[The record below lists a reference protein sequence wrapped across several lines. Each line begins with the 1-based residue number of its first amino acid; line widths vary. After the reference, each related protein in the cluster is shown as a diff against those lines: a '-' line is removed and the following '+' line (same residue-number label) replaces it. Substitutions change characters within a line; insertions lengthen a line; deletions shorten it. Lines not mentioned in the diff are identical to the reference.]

1 MHNSYKLPFLAIA
14 GVVAL
19 SKSTMAANILVQ
31 FDPLQTSV
39 TQDAHYNDGE
49 SAVFDAVAD
58 DPRVKVKL
66 AGRDYLQDPLDGEE
80 WGLLDNSL
88 WWNEGKKGW
97 LVRQGWESSV
107 IGETVNHQPDG
118 DVKAAYLQLTM
129 SKPEEVVFGTITV
142 SFENPVNTEFV
153 NLWGSTSADG
163 FGTFSLGVVEH
174 LLGNEKATVTFS
186 NLNYIGTDPLEIR
199 IYGVLGEDDGTFG
212 VRLTVIPEPTVPLL
226 GISALVLM
234 FPRRRHRDLL

>member
-1 MHNSYKLPFLAIA
+1 MEAPILPFLLSFSIANIYNCGVFHIIHNGYGLPFLAIA

-88 WWNEGKKGW
+88 WWNEGKKEW

-118 DVKAAYLQLTM
+118 DVKAAY
-129 SKPEEVVFGTITV
+129 
-142 SFENPVNTEFV
+142 
-153 NLWGSTSADG
+153 
-163 FGTFSLGVVEH
+163 
-174 LLGNEKATVTFS
+174 
-186 NLNYIGTDPLEIR
+186 
-199 IYGVLGEDDGTFG
+199 
-212 VRLTVIPEPTVPLL
+212 
-226 GISALVLM
+226 
-234 FPRRRHRDLL
+234 